1 MLKSY
6 SVECEETSHS
16 PRPRPSHLCDIWFF
30 DLFFIQSPSFSFFL
44 QLNLPCLLTR
54 LSPEQRDTNECI
66 SMCSYRVAHNWFYI
80 FKRNRDKSRL
90 PLEAGRFAETERKFS
105 FERSTGIRQKT
116 TFRSD
121 F

>member
-1 MLKSY
+1 
-6 SVECEETSHS
+6 
-16 PRPRPSHLCDIWFF
+16 
-30 DLFFIQSPSFSFFL
+30 
-44 QLNLPCLLTR
+44 
-54 LSPEQRDTNECI
+54 
-66 SMCSYRVAHNWFYI
+66 MCSYRVAHNWFYI